1 MTAEQHARASGNARI
16 EQRITYAAGAGPAP
30 RAGLGLPEAPP
41 ALVGRDGPMEEL
53 LALLA
58 DGGPTVAVVSG
69 LAGVGKSALAVATA
83 HRAAERGWF
92 GDRVFHLRLRGYAPG
107 GGVSGP
113 EAVREMLRQL
123 GIRDAD
129 TPESQDGRAALY
141 RGLLAEHARAGE
153 RVLIVADDA
162 GEVAQVRDLVPAHPG
177 HRLLV
182 TSRHRL
188 VHRDFAAQVVT
199 LDALAPEPAAALL
212 TGAVL
217 RTWPKD
223 PRPAAEPEALA
234 EVAEQCGRLPLA
246 LTVAGALLAGDP
258 GLPVTELAAQLADA
272 RTRLSTLDSDLDD
285 GVRAAF
291 DLSYGW
297 LPPDQARVFRLLAV
311 NPGPDCSMTYA
322 ALLAG
327 ERFAGLR
334 PKLAALVRA
343 SLLAEEPVGSGRWRM
358 HDLVRL
364 YARERGEECAEQ
376 DGREAAV
383 DTLLGYLV
391 LQAELARQV
400 LALDTR
406 PAAGP
411 DLPSPEE
418 ARHWIGAERALLV
431 ASVGFAVE
439 TGRPEAAV
447 ELGSRLL
454 SYLQIYHYGQD
465 ALTVARRL
473 LMAAEGSGSA
483 EEVGGR
489 LYDLGLALLSVDE
502 PEEAERVLTRAL
514 AVFREK
520 SLRMLEGKALNQLGS
535 VCAAAGRWAEAERLK
550 REALAILREEGIRH
564 AEGTVLSG
572 LARIYE
578 QTGRPDDAIATMRQ
592 SVSLME
598 ALDDPH
604 REVSALNSLADVLWR
619 AGRREE
625 STAVRERA
633 VDTHAE
639 FGNRK
644 QSARMLSALAQSL
657 VDLGRDQ
664 DAERRYEEALAV
676 VTEEGDLHRQGMILG
691 NLGLLHG
698 RAERLDRA
706 RELLERACVLLA
718 EVGDRSSE
726 AAFAGALALTL
737 HALDRPAEAAGAFE
751 RAAELHAGLGDA
763 EQESVARAAADG
775 LRGQPDPPRRRWRRR
790 RARQSPPPPPQ
801 DASPPLA

>member
-1 MTAEQHARASGNARI
+1 MTAEQHARASGSARI
-16 EQRITYAAGAGPAP
+16 TQIAGDQINYAAGAGPAP

-41 ALVGRDGPMEEL
+41 VLVGRDGPAEEL
-53 LALLA
+53 TALLA

-83 HRAAERGWF
+83 HRAAELGWF
-92 GDRVFHLRLRGYAPG
+92 GDRVFFLRLRGYAPG

-123 GIRDAD
+123 GIRDTD
-129 TPESQDGRAALY
+129 VPESQDGRAALY
-141 RGLLAEHARAGE
+141 RGLLAEYAGAGQ

-188 VHRDFAAQVVT
+188 VHRDFAARVVP
-199 LDALAPEPAAALL
+199 LGELAPGPAAELL
-212 TGAVL
+212 AGAVL
-217 RTWPKD
+217 RTWPQD

-234 EVAEQCGRLPLA
+234 EVAAQCGRLPLA

-258 GLPVTELAAQLADA
+258 GLPVTQLAAQLADA
-272 RTRLSTLDSDLDD
+272 RTRLSALDSELDD

-291 DLSYGW
+291 DLSYGR
-297 LPPDQARVFRLLAV
+297 LPEDQARVFRLLTV
-311 NPGPDCSMTYA
+311 NPGPDCSTMYA
-322 ALLAG
+322 VLLTG
-327 ERFAGLR
+327 EVSSVLR

-383 DTLLGYLV
+383 GTLLGYLV
-391 LQAELARQV
+391 VQAEVARHV
-400 LALDTR
+400 LGLDVP
-406 PAAGP
+406 PASGP
-411 DLPSPEE
+411 GLPSMEE
-418 ARHWIGAERALLV
+418 ARNWLGAERALLV
-431 ASVGFAVE
+431 AAVGFAIE
-439 TGRPEAAV
+439 SGRPEAAV
-447 ELGSRLL
+447 ELGTRLM
-454 SYLQIYHYGQD
+454 SYLQIYRYGQD
-465 ALTVARRL
+465 ELTVARRL
-473 LMAAEGSGSA
+473 LTAVEDRGSA

-489 LYDLGLALLSVDE
+489 LYDLGLALLGVDE
-502 PEEAERVLTRAL
+502 PEEAESSLTRAL

-535 VCAAAGRWAEAERLK
+535 VYAATERWAEAEQLK
-550 REALAILREEGIRH
+550 LEALQILREEGIRH

-578 QTGRPDDAIATMRQ
+578 QAGRLDDAITAMRQ
-592 SVSLME
+592 SAALMK

-619 AGRREE
+619 AGRLEE
-625 STAVRERA
+625 SAAVRERA
-633 VDTHAE
+633 VDTHRG
-639 FGNRK
+639 FGNRR
-644 QSARMLSALAQSL
+644 QAAPMLSALAGSL
-657 VDLGRDQ
+657 VELGRDQ
-664 DAERRYEEALAV
+664 DAKRRYEEALDV
-676 VTEEGDLHRQGMILG
+676 VVEEGDLHRQGMILG

-698 RAERLDRA
+698 RAERLEQA
-706 RELLERACVLLA
+706 HELLERACALLA
-718 EVGDRSSE
+718 EVGDPSSE
-726 AAFAGALALTL
+726 AAFSSALALTL
-737 HALDRPAEAAGAFE
+737 HALDRHAEAADVFE
-751 RAAELHAGLGDA
+751 RAAALHAELGDP
-763 EQESVARAAADG
+763 EQEAVARAAAAD
-775 LRGQPDPPRRRWRRR
+775 LRGQQDRPRSRWWRG
-790 RARQSPPPPPQ
+790 
-801 DASPPLA
+801 